1 MLLFSSLFSLALPNL
16 LSFFFILRLTILLT
30 VSHRTCVKILG
41 NFNTP
46 ASKYA
51 TGSLYV
57 RFARNSAV
65 IFRSENHRLTR
76 RPQNTRANRLFA
88 RQSPIYRLLSKMLEE
103 KSSDR
108 WRRKMQR
115 AIDTAAV
122 AATAPWLSS
131 RVDRSIGANNERIST
146 PMPQVV
152 YYSFADF
159 WHRFVITRVVS
170 ILASVTYSLDQFN
183 HNNNSS

>member
-1 MLLFSSLFSLALPNL
+1 
-16 LSFFFILRLTILLT
+16 
-30 VSHRTCVKILG
+30 
-41 NFNTP
+41 
-46 ASKYA
+46 
-51 TGSLYV
+51 
-57 RFARNSAV
+57 
-65 IFRSENHRLTR
+65 
-76 RPQNTRANRLFA
+76 
-88 RQSPIYRLLSKMLEE
+88 
-103 KSSDR
+103 
-108 WRRKMQR
+108 MQR
-115 AIDTAAV
+115 AIDTVAV